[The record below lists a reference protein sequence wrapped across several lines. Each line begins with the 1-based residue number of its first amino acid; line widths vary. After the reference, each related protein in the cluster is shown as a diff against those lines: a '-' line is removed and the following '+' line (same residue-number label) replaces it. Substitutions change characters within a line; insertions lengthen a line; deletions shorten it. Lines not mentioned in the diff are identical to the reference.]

1 MATKVKICGI
11 TNWQD
16 AKLAASAGADMLGFN
31 FYGPS
36 PRFIPVS
43 EAKRIIRRLPRTV
56 RAVGVFVNE
65 SPTIVLDFV
74 NLVPL
79 DAVQLHGNES
89 PTTVAALTNFVA
101 VIKALR
107 VRKGFR
113 VRSLARYSAATAFL
127 LDGFAPQ
134 ACGGTGQTFD
144 WEIAKRAKRYGEVIL
159 AGGLTPENVA
169 QAIQEVRPWAID
181 VCSGVEAKPGKKD
194 PARLRALMDEVEGA
208 NRGR

>member
-43 EAKRIIRRLPRTV
+43 EAKRIIQRLPRTV

-65 SPTIVLDFV
+65 SPAIVLDFV

-113 VRSLARYSAATAFL
+113 VQSLARYSAATAFL
-127 LDGFAPQ
+127 LDRFAPQ
-134 ACGGTGQTFD
+134 TPGGTGQTFD
-144 WEIAKRAKRYGEVIL
+144 WKIARRAKRYGEVIL